1 MFLCLF
7 VKNRKVYFI
16 METKILW
23 EMVQGQIGYQFKN
36 PDLLRQA
43 FTRSSYARE
52 KGGEDNEVLEFI
64 GDKALDLAV
73 IRLLVQKYGHLPQN
87 NSGHNYLCSA
97 LLPAQR
103 EPKDRLFHCD
113 YGEGHLSRIKSRMAC
128 KKTLAGRMDEL
139 GFAQHLMMG
148 KGDIQNHIDQEDSV
162 KEDLFEAIVGAVALD
177 CGWNLDTIQSVV
189 EAMLVPEDFFQ
200 DDTDTNYVRL
210 IQEWEMEANGC
221 LPWYKFEKAPYSY
234 NWYTAQEN
242 IIYATPSTDYAKL
255 QYRCY
260 LKLLDTLPIFCSFG
274 VSVRGARMAACEV
287 AYSYLDDHGLLFTIR
302 DEIENPRRDM
312 AINQLE
318 TLSRRGYFSLPSYS
332 FTLKH
337 DENGNPL
344 WTCVCHIEEEARNFS
359 QTSSSKKDA
368 KKDAAYRMLMHVLE
382 TEE

>member
-1 MFLCLF
+1 
-7 VKNRKVYFI
+7 
-16 METKILW
+16 METKFLQ
-23 EMVQGQIGYQFKN
+23 EMVQGQIGYRFQN

-64 GDKALDLAV
+64 GDKALDLTV
-73 IRLLVQKYGHLPQN
+73 IRLLVQKYGHLPKN
-87 NSGHNYLCSA
+87 NSGYNYLCSA

-113 YGEGHLSRIKSRMAC
+113 YGEGHLSRIKSRMVC

-260 LKLLDTLPIFCSFG
+260 LKLLDTPIFCSFG
-274 VSVRGARMAACEV
+274 ASVREARMAACKR

-302 DEIENPRRDM
+302 DEIENPSRDA

-337 DENGNPL
+337 DKNGNPL
-344 WTCVCHIEEEARNFS
+344 WTCVCHIEEEAYNFIE
-359 QTSSSKKDA
+359 TSSSKKNA
-368 KKDAAYRMLMHVLE
+368 KKDAAYSMLMYVLGM
-382 TEE
+382 EE